1 MTNGRLNPAYWA
13 DYGILVYFRVT
24 ALSHDGHLTVIVYAD
39 VLLFF
44 LVHTILHT
52 VSSQP

>member
-1 MTNGRLNPAYWA
+1 MAYSA

-24 ALSHDGHLTVIVYAD
+24 ALPHDGHLTVIMYPD

-44 LVHTILHT
+44 LVYTVLHI
-52 VSSQP
+52 VSS